1 MRYFTCWCEEPA
13 FLPSDHEKLA
23 EKKEDRSD
31 AQLPRDGDRAS
42 ENSSKPSSLR
52 FVRGSVMRRT
62 AELVDLDGTQDSGG
76 VDFEWERDVTRS
88 HAEKEQTQYS
98 VALPRAERGTPNSL

>member
-1 MRYFTCWCEEPA
+1 
-13 FLPSDHEKLA
+13 
-23 EKKEDRSD
+23 
-31 AQLPRDGDRAS
+31 
-42 ENSSKPSSLR
+42 
-52 FVRGSVMRRT
+52 MRRT

-98 VALPRAERGTPNSL
+98 PPPQPTPF